1 MAETSSWEWR
11 IRRQLRNPEDT
22 MRHRAA
28 RPILWVTLLTIATFV
43 AWSAWAKVDDITR
56 GEGKVVPASRMQTIQ
71 SLEGGIVKELLVNRG
86 DRVESGQPLVRLD
99 DTRFRSAFLEAD
111 SKARV
116 LRASIARLEAEVLE
130 KSEVTFPES
139 IEPDS
144 ELARSERQLFE
155 ARRNSLREAEQSINE
170 EMRMA
175 RRQLDLVEPL
185 VQERSVSEMEQLKLS
200 QSIASLAG
208 RLAEIRNT
216 YVQEAY
222 TELAE
227 KQAELVSLEQS
238 LLQHRDQLRRTE
250 ITSPVNGRVNNVLVT
265 TRGGVVKPG
274 EPIMEVSPVE
284 DQLLIEAKVSPQDV
298 AFIAPGMPA
307 SVKITAY
314 DYTVYGDLDGE
325 VEQISQDTIE
335 EETPRGKEAFYLVT
349 IRTDQ
354 AYLERDDERLPIRTG
369 MVAQVDIM
377 SGKRSLLSYLLKPI
391 IKARL
396 Y

>member
-11 IRRQLRNPEDT
+11 IRRQLQSPEDT

-71 SLEGGIVKELLVNRG
+71 SLEGGIVQELLVNRG

-99 DTRFRSAFLEAD
+99 DTRFRSAFLEAN

-170 EMRMA
+170 EMRLA

-185 VQERSVSEMEQLKLS
+185 VQERAVSEMEQLKLS

-222 TELAE
+222 TELSE

-250 ITSPVNGRVNNVLVT
+250 ITSPVNGRVNNVMVT

-284 DQLLIEAKVSPQDV
+284 DQLLIEAKVSPRDV

-314 DYTVYGDLDGE
+314 DYTIYGDLDGE

-354 AYLERDDERLPIRTG
+354 AYLERDDETLPIRTG